1 MTRDEGRH
9 RAGSHKSL
17 GKGQRGC
24 LGSPGKG
31 EGGDERER
39 EREKERERGERTGR
53 CDLAAPVPGS
63 PGLRAPPQPPSAAAA
78 RRVPRTARCS
88 GPSPRRR
95 SLPRTQPDPHPPPG
109 LDPAAAAPCGSTHPC
124 PIPSRPGPT
133 RAEPRRPPSPLRVP
147 SSSSVRPSPPPVPPG
162 ARCRPVARPACSPL
176 RPAPLSPRGSSC
188 GSARP
193 ALPRA

>member
-95 SLPRTQPDPHPPPG
+95 SLPRTQPDPPPPPPLPGVGSRRGGTVRQHPPLPHPVPSRTHPCRA
-109 LDPAAAAPCGSTHPC
+109 PAAAQPPPC
-124 PIPSRPGPT
+124 P
-133 RAEPRRPPSPLRVP
+133 VVV
-147 SSSSVRPSPPPVPPG
+147 VRPSVPPPRPPRGAVPTCC
-162 ARCRPVARPACSPL
+162 ASRL
-176 RPAPLSPRGSSC
+176 LPAPA
-188 GSARP
+188 SAP
-193 ALPRA
+193 LA